1 MNIIKCRPW
10 GSVASSDGE
19 GEEGLEI
26 LSFLLGVYIAHH
38 HDNSPEAHPLS
49 LRNNYSADH
58 QGSLSGQGENKGM
71 WMV

>member
-1 MNIIKCRPW
+1 MSVIKCQTW
-10 GSVASSDGE
+10 GNVASSDEE

-26 LSFLLGVYIAHH
+26 LSFLLSVYIVHH
-38 HDNSPEAHPLS
+38 HGNSPEAHPIS